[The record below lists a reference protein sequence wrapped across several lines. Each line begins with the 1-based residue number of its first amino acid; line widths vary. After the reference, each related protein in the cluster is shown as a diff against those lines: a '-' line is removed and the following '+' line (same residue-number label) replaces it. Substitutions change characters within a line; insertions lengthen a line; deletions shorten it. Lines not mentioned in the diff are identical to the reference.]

1 MKKTTL
7 ILRIA
12 LIALALVG
20 IAHWAS
26 RNFGPRSEIGGAAGA
41 DDPLGGRDHGV
52 VVTYFTSNARCPTCL
67 KIEALTKKAVND
79 GFADELAEGSVVFRT
94 LNIDQPENDRFTKRY
109 DLVFKTVV
117 VSERRSGDETRWVAL
132 DEVWDLTN
140 EPAAFID
147 LVRGAVRKYLET
159 DA

>member
-12 LIALALVG
+12 LIALAVVG

-26 RNFGPRSEIGGAAGA
+26 RNFGPRSENGV

-67 KIEALTKKAVND
+67 KIEALTQQAVND
-79 GFADELAEGSVVFRT
+79 GFADELAAGSVVFRT
-94 LNIDQPENDRFTKRY
+94 LNIDLPENDRFTKRY

-132 DEVWDLTN
+132 DEVWDLTD